1 MNYADKLLL
10 LALAII
16 SAYIIVDGKSEV
28 LAVPLRIEA
37 RVSTGLSILLFLGLV
52 YGSWRVAETRRRG

>member
-1 MNYADKLLL
+1 MNYTDKLLL

-16 SAYIIVDGKSEV
+16 SAYVIVDGKAEV

>member
-16 SAYIIVDGKSEV
+16 SAYVIVDGKAEV

-52 YGSWRVAETRRRG
+52 YGSWQVAETRRRG